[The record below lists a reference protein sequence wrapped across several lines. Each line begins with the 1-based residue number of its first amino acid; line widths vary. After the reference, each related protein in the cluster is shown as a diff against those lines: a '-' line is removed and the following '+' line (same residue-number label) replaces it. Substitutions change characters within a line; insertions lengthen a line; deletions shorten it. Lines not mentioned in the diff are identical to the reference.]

1 MSARTAPLPTRE
13 RSPVADTRRR
23 SSCATHRAGFG
34 VLLAALAAGLLLTT
48 VLATGIGPIPIPMV
62 RVWRI
67 VASRLSPGMAG
78 HDWTTAQEQIVWQ
91 VRLPRVLLAVVVGA
105 GLSVVG
111 TTLQALVRN
120 PLADPY
126 VLGITSGASVGAVT
140 VILLGWSAFGIYSLS
155 ASAFLGALGA
165 FALVFLMAQKGGR
178 IAPMRLILSGVAL
191 SYVLTAVTSFLIFW
205 ADTDGIKARSV
216 LFWLLG
222 GLGGARWAHLGL
234 PAASVAAGTVLVGLQ
249 ARRLNALVMGDET
262 ATSLGVGVDRFRR
275 QLFVACSLL
284 TAVMVAVAGGI
295 GFVGLMM
302 PHVSRLLVGPDHRR
316 ALPVAVLGGAIFMV
330 WADVAART
338 LVAPEELPVGI
349 ITALAGG
356 PFFLW
361 LIHRRMPATAP
372 GGR

>member
-1 MSARTAPLPTRE
+1 M
-13 RSPVADTRRR
+13 
-23 SSCATHRAGFG
+23 
-34 VLLAALAAGLLLTT
+34 LLALMAAALLVTM
-48 VLATGIGPIPIPMV
+48 VLATAIGPVPIPMA

-67 VASRLSPGMAG
+67 TLSRLIPGLGG

-140 VILLGWSAFGIYSLS
+140 VLLLGWSAFGIYSLS

-165 FALVFLMAQKGGR
+165 FALVFFMAQKGGHL
-178 IAPMRLILSGVAL
+178 APMRLILAGVAL
-191 SYVLTAVTSFLIFW
+191 SYVLSAVTSFLIFW
-205 ADTDGIKARSV
+205 SDTDGIKARSV

-222 GLGGARWAHLGL
+222 GLGGARWAYLSL
-234 PAASVAAGTVLVGLQ
+234 PAVAVTTGTVLLGLQ
-249 ARRLNALVMGDET
+249 ARRLNALVMGEET
-262 ATSLGVGVDRFRR
+262 ATSLGISVDRFRR

-302 PHVSRLLVGPDHRR
+302 PHVCRLLVGADHRR
-316 ALPVAVLGGAIFMV
+316 VLPVAVLGGAIFMV

-338 LVAPEELPVGI
+338 LLAPEELPIGI
-349 ITALAGG
+349 ITALVGG

-361 LIHRRMPATAP
+361 LIRRRVPAASL
-372 GGR
+372 GGA